1 MPDMNRRDV
10 IALLGGAAAAW
21 PLVARAQQSG
31 RPRLVG
37 LISGFSDAEFAP
49 LATAFRLKLGQLG
62 WTEGRDIDIET
73 RTSSGDFKQLGEEA
87 KELIARNVSVI
98 VAMGTPG
105 LHAVQQHTR
114 TVPVVFTL
122 VADPVRLGL
131 IESLSRPGGHATG
144 FTNFEFSMGGKWLE
158 LAREMYPSLG
168 HVTLLANP
176 ANPNATSFAHFI
188 ENAGRTVGIEVV
200 AAYVRGP
207 SEISKAIA
215 TVAEQP
221 RAGLIAFPDSLTVVH
236 RDVIIGQAAQHRL
249 PAIYPFRIFPL
260 SGGLLSYG
268 LDFPELYRQ
277 AAVYVDRILRGE
289 KPEDLPVQAPTKYEL
304 VINLKTAGVLGLTV
318 PLTLQASAD
327 EVIE

>member
-1 MPDMNRRDV
+1 MRRREF
-10 IALLGGAAAAW
+10 ISLLGSAAVAW
-21 PLVARAQQSG
+21 PLAARAQQG
-31 RPRLVG
+31 VPLVG
-37 LISGFSDAEFAP
+37 LISGFSDAEFTP
-49 LATAFRLKLGQLG
+49 LATAFRGKLHQLG
-62 WTEGRDIDIET
+62 WTDGRNIAIET
-73 RTSSGDFKQLGEEA
+73 RTSSGNFERLGEEA
-87 KELIARNVSVI
+87 KMLIARNVSVI

-158 LAREMYPSLG
+158 LAREIYPNLG

-176 ANPNATSFAHFI
+176 ANPNATSFAQFI
-188 ENAGRTVGIEVV
+188 ENAGRTVGIDVV

-215 TVAEQP
+215 TAAEQP

-236 RDVIIGQAAQHRL
+236 RDVII
-249 PAIYPFRIFPL
+249 
-260 SGGLLSYG
+260 
-268 LDFPELYRQ
+268 RQ
-277 AAVYVDRILRGE
+277 AAERGDHDGVPRIAFG
-289 KPEDLPVQAPTKYEL
+289 A
-304 VINLKTAGVLGLTV
+304 I
-318 PLTLQASAD
+318 
-327 EVIE
+327 

>member
-1 MPDMNRRDV
+1 MKRREF
-10 IALLGGAAAAW
+10 ITLLGGAAVTW
-21 PLVARAQQSG
+21 PLAARAQQG
-31 RPRLVG
+31 VPLVG
-37 LISGFSDAEFAP
+37 LISGFSDAEFTP
-49 LATAFRLKLGQLG
+49 LATAFRGKLHQLG
-62 WTEGRDIDIET
+62 WTDGRNIAIEM
-73 RTSSGDFKQLGEEA
+73 RTSSGDFARLADEA
-87 KELIARNVSVI
+87 KLLIDRNVSVI

-131 IESLSRPGGHATG
+131 IESLSRPGANATG
-144 FTNFEFSMGGKWLE
+144 FTNFELSMGGKWLE
-158 LAREMYPSLG
+158 LAREIYPNLG

-176 ANPNATSFAHFI
+176 ANPNATSFAQFI
-188 ENAGRTVGIEVV
+188 ENAGRSVGIDVA

-215 TVAEQP
+215 TAAEQP
-221 RAGLIAFPDSLTVVH
+221 RGGLIAFPDSLTVVH
-236 RDVIIGQAAQHRL
+236 RDVIIGQAAEHRL

-277 AAVYVDRILRGE
+277 AAVYVDRVLRGE
-289 KPEDLPVQAPTKYEL
+289 RPADLPVQAPTKYEL
-304 VINLKTAGVLGLTV
+304 VINLKTANALGLTV

>member
-1 MPDMNRRDV
+1 MIARRAF
-10 IALLGGAAAAW
+10 ITLLGGAAAW
-21 PLVARAQQSG
+21 PLAARAQQVV
-31 RPRLVG
+31 PLVG
-37 LISGFSDAEFAP
+37 LVSGFSDAEFTP
-49 LATAFRLKLGQLG
+49 LATAFRGKLQQLG
-62 WTEGRDIDIET
+62 WTDGRNIAIQT
-73 RTSSGDFKQLGEEA
+73 RTSSGNFERLAEEA
-87 KELIARNVSVI
+87 KMLIARNVSVI

-114 TVPVVFTL
+114 TVPIVFTL

-131 IESLSRPGGHATG
+131 IESLSRPGGNATG
-144 FTNFEFSMGGKWLE
+144 FTNFELSMGGKWLE
-158 LAREMYPSLG
+158 LAREIYPNLG

-188 ENAGRTVGIEVV
+188 ENAGRTVGIDVV

-215 TVAEQP
+215 TAAEEP

-236 RDVIIGQAAQHRL
+236 RDVIIGQAADHRL

-277 AAVYVDRILRGE
+277 AALYVDRILRGE
-289 KPEDLPVQAPTKYEL
+289 RPADLPVQAPTKFEL
-304 VINLKTAGVLGLTV
+304 VINLKTARMLGLTV
-318 PLTLQASAD
+318 PPTLLALAD